1 MANEVKTN
9 DKNSRGSI
17 WRKWDLHLHTPE
29 TKLNNQY
36 STINEQDVWDLF
48 CEKIEKSDVS
58 VFGITDYFSIDN
70 YFTFIEKFKTKY
82 PSSKK
87 VFFPNIELRLEVG
100 VNKANEEVNI
110 HIVFSDEISKEKIVD
125 FLSKLE
131 TNITR
136 KEATIC
142 CNSLSTTNDFEKAG
156 IEYKKIKPTLKKVFG
171 NDDCYLIFSASNNQG
186 LRADTKSPRKMN
198 ICDEIDKI
206 CDGFIGGSQNTEYYL
221 KEDRYEK
228 NEDGSQDLAKSCPV
242 ISGSDS
248 HSFDNLD
255 NKLGKDFIKKDD
267 KETICDSSE
276 TTWIKAD
283 PTFEGL
289 KQIIYEPKDRVK
301 IQELE
306 PESEKEDYQIIDKV
320 KFIDNSQKF
329 SPNDI
334 LLNKNLTTIIGG
346 KSTGKS
352 ILLREVAR
360 AIDKNE
366 VEDRLKKAKI
376 KDYDTV
382 EELKFN
388 FVVTWKDK
396 QENKKNED
404 TGVNKK
410 IIYIPQSYLNR
421 LTDEGD
427 GRTPIFEIIK
437 NVLEQEEDV
446 KSVFTQL
453 QNQNREIE
461 KIITQNIEDLFYK
474 ENDIKNLSENIKKIG
489 DKKGIESEIEK
500 LKKEVSELK
509 KKAGMS
515 DDEISTYNETLEKIT
530 NLKTTQERVE
540 KNSYSLATL
549 KSQKNFGVFSATQEH
564 LDSLEIEIKK
574 SLQNNL
580 NTTLEEAETKWKEAI
595 EQEHKKL
602 EKQKTDNQSE
612 LEKLYKIFNPLL
624 EKAQKS
630 KSLDEKI
637 KKLEEEEKKL
647 KEIIDQE
654 KNLGNLKTS
663 YSSLIKTIAENHS
676 KFFDNFFSAKTKILN
691 QRSITKDKDLE
702 FGIEIL
708 FESKTFQENC
718 INDICD
724 QRKLSKFEEVVL
736 QDYSF
741 SNSTNLK
748 IDIEKTIQA
757 ILSEKLTLK
766 SSYSKKEAIT
776 RFTQSWFV
784 FDYKIK
790 QNGDEISEM
799 SPGKKSF
806 VLLKLLIELD
816 NSKCPILLDQ
826 PEDDLDNRSI
836 YNDLVK
842 FIKTKKKE
850 RQIIIATHNPNLVV
864 GADSECVIVANQKGD
879 KSENKTYQ
887 FEYVQ
892 GALENTFLNESSQYV
907 LEQRGIQE
915 HVCDILEG
923 GKIAFEQR
931 KKKYNFI

>member
-36 STINEQDVWDLF
+36 PTTDKQDVWDLF
-48 CEKIEKSDVS
+48 CEKIESSDVS
-58 VFGITDYFSIDN
+58 VFGITDYFSVEN
-70 YFTFIEKFKTKY
+70 YFTFVEKFKTKY
-82 PSSKK
+82 PNSKK
-87 VFFPNIELRLEVG
+87 VFFPNIEFRIESKNSKDEHIQFHIIFSNSQITLNKLNNFFTRLKLVSTDNENLTNKYCTSIDLSSVGYDKAMVKIDELEEKLQNDFTDDEYLIVG
-100 VNKANEEVNI
+100 VANGYGSLRPNCATDGRGSEYAKELDKKCKLFFGSSKNTNFFLNK
-110 HIVFSDEISKEKIVD
+110 DEGRNQYN
-125 FLSKLE
+125 LPP
-131 TNITR
+131 
-136 KEATIC
+136 
-142 CNSLSTTNDFEKAG
+142 
-156 IEYKKIKPTLKKVFG
+156 KPVVFG
-171 NDDCYLIFSASNNQG
+171 C
-186 LRADTKSPRKMN
+186 
-198 ICDEIDKI
+198 
-206 CDGFIGGSQNTEYYL
+206 
-221 KEDRYEK
+221 
-228 NEDGSQDLAKSCPV
+228 
-242 ISGSDS
+242 DS
-248 HSFDNLD
+248 HSFDILEK
-255 NKLGKDFIKKDD
+255 KLGKSFEEKDEQGKIKDYA
-267 KETICDSSE
+267 EI
-276 TTWIKAD
+276 TWIKGD
-283 PTFEGL
+283 QTFEGL
-289 KQIIYEPKDRVK
+289 KQIVYEPVDRVK

-366 VEDRLKKAKI
+366 VENRLKKAKI
-376 KDYDTV
+376 KDYDSV
-382 EELKFN
+382 EELKFD

-515 DDEISTYNETLEKIT
+515 DDEISAYNETLEKIT
-530 NLKTTQERVE
+530 NLKATQERVE

-549 KSQKNFGVFSATQEH
+549 KSQKNFSVFSATQKQ

-595 EQEHKKL
+595 EQEHKIL
-602 EKQKTDNQSE
+602 EKQKTDNQIE
-612 LEKLYKIFNPLL
+612 LENLYKIFNPLL

-654 KNLGNLKTS
+654 KNLGALKTS
-663 YSSLIKTIAENHS
+663 YSSLIKTIADNHS

-691 QRSITKDKDLE
+691 QRSITKDQDLE

-748 IDIEKTIQA
+748 IDIEKIIQA